1 MPVAVKGL
9 VETQRAL
16 RKFDP
21 DLYKA
26 MQAEIRP
33 ELSGM
38 ARKAKSLVP
47 KYFLS
52 GSMSDGSE
60 RQSRID
66 GRKRAFPTY
75 DNVEIRRGL
84 TYSMGKQK
92 RQRNGWQSM
101 YSLLNK
107 SAMGAIVETAGRKN
121 PYGDPESQS
130 NNPNAGRQFIDRA
143 NQISG
148 FKQVGKGRK
157 NQGRLA
163 FAAVADNMGRARAA
177 IMDSIERAEAKFR
190 SATR

>member
-38 ARKAKSLVP
+38 TREAKSLVP
-47 KYFLS
+47 RYFLS
-52 GSMSDGSE
+52 GAMSDGSE
-60 RQSRID
+60 RQSRTS
-66 GRKRAFPTY
+66 RSRAFPTY
-75 DNVEIRRGL
+75 DNVQIRRGL
-84 TYSMGKQK
+84 TYSMGRQK

-107 SAMGAIVETAGRKN
+107 SAMGAIVETAGRLN
-121 PYGDPESQS
+121 PYGDSRSQS

-143 NQISG
+143 NDISRL
-148 FKQVGKGRK
+148 KQVGKGRK

-163 FAAVADNMGRARAA
+163 FAAVADNMGRAKAA
-177 IMDSIERAEAKFR
+177 IVDAIERAEAKYR
-190 SATR
+190 STTR

>member
-38 ARKAKSLVP
+38 TREAKSLVP
-47 KYFLS
+47 RYFLS
-52 GSMSDGSE
+52 GAMSDGSE
-60 RQSRID
+60 RQSRTS
-66 GRKRAFPTY
+66 RSRAFPTY
-75 DNVEIRRGL
+75 DNVQIRRGL
-84 TYSMGKQK
+84 TYSMGRQK

-107 SAMGAIVETAGRKN
+107 SAMGAIVETAGRLN
-121 PYGDPESQS
+121 PGGDSRSQS
-130 NNPNAGRQFIDRA
+130 NNPNAGAQFIDRA
-143 NQISG
+143 NQISRP
-148 FKQVGKGRK
+148 KQVGKGRK

-163 FAAVADNMGRARAA
+163 FAAVADNMGRAKAA
-177 IMDSIERAEAKFR
+177 IVDAIERAEAKYR
-190 SATR
+190 STTR